1 MRMTIPAPAHRLPT
15 LDYILKLNED
25 PGSIFYHNIDTDHIG
40 IAGHSQGGPGAYNAV
55 TKQENGYYYKAI
67 FTASSTSS
75 FWGRADKLGT
85 EWSYDLSNLSIPTL
99 MVAGTRAWDAGST
112 ADKTAESGQSIAPL
126 WSLTENF
133 EAIPD
138 STPKVMAREKDKDHG
153 DMLRYA
159 DGYMTAWFMYWLKGD
174 EEAGKAFFGEEPEIS
189 RNKNWQNVRI
199 GGR

>member
-1 MRMTIPAPAHRLPT
+1 M
-15 LDYILKLNED
+15 LKLNED
-25 PGSIFYHNIDTDHIG
+25 PESIFYHKIDTDHIG

-67 FTASSTSS
+67 FTASATSS

-99 MVAGTRAWDAGST
+99 MVAGTGAWDAGST
-112 ADKTAESGQSIAPL
+112 ADKTAESGQGIAPL

-153 DMLRYA
+153 NMLCYA